1 MLDYVIHTDF
11 FSFSL
16 SSFSSSASSSASP
29 RVSSSSSFSSS
40 TSTSSSFFSSV
51 SFSTYS
57 SSSFPFV
64 SSSFFGSVCSCFFSS
79 ASSSFPP
86 PLLLYLVPLLALAQ
100 PIPLL
105 IRDPSL
111 LPLRL
116 SPDLLVV
123 ILTQFLHLHSV
134 YRLHFIAH

>member
-1 MLDYVIHTDF
+1 MLFIPISFPFLCLLFPLVHLLLLLLVSLLRRHFLPPLIH
-11 FSFSL
+11 L
-16 SSFSSSASSSASP
+16 LL
-29 RVSSSSSFSSS
+29 
-40 TSTSSSFFSSV
+40 FFSSV

-64 SSSFFGSVCSCFFSS
+64 SSSFFGSVCSCFSSS

-100 PIPLL
+100 PISLL